1 MQSGRQWP
9 YREQQRPG
17 CNRPAPKCCQMNSVY
32 ISTLIQRP
40 AAACRPAGPAAAG
53 CLLLT
58 RPRRRPG
65 EFPHP
70 RPQISQLAMQLRDL
84 PSMPTT
90 GRCGTL
96 GSHAPYHAPAPHSNG
111 AWSPQNGCSAPPGAP
126 GARACRRRTRLAYQ
140 RSWVRIGYPL
150 SGRAERCTLQYRP
163 RVRASFLAMSSSR
176 GCGGMLA
183 LCSASSTSTIC
194 RLRQQGA
201 PTGVR
206 RVPPW
211 RRDR

>member
-1 MQSGRQWP
+1 MLPDELSIHKHID
-9 YREQQRPG
+9 
-17 CNRPAPKCCQMNSVY
+17 PAPCGSLSACWPCRCRLS
-32 ISTLIQRP
+32 SLHLPSP
-40 AAACRPAGPAAAG
+40 APWRVPP
-53 CLLLT
+53 
-58 RPRRRPG
+58 
-65 EFPHP
+65 P

-126 GARACRRRTRLAYQ
+126 GARACRRRTRSAYQ

-163 RVRASFLAMSSSR
+163 RVRASFLGHVLVAGLWRHACLVLGEQHVNDMPTPAA
-176 GCGGMLA
+176 GCADRRQAGPAVAAGP
-183 LCSASSTSTIC
+183 
-194 RLRQQGA
+194 LR
-201 PTGVR
+201 
-206 RVPPW
+206 
-211 RRDR
+211 

>member
-1 MQSGRQWP
+1 MLPDELSIHKHID
-9 YREQQRPG
+9 
-17 CNRPAPKCCQMNSVY
+17 PAPCGSLSACWPCRCRLS
-32 ISTLIQRP
+32 SLHLPSP
-40 AAACRPAGPAAAG
+40 APWRVPP
-53 CLLLT
+53 
-58 RPRRRPG
+58 
-65 EFPHP
+65 P

-126 GARACRRRTRLAYQ
+126 GARACRRRTRSAYQ

>member
-1 MQSGRQWP
+1 MLPDELSIHKHID
-9 YREQQRPG
+9 
-17 CNRPAPKCCQMNSVY
+17 PAPCASLPALPLPVVFSSPALAGALASSPTPARRSASSPCSSA
-32 ISTLIQRP
+32 ISPACPQQDAAERSAATLRTMPQ
-40 AAACRPAGPAAAG
+40 
-53 CLLLT
+53 
-58 RPRRRPG
+58 
-65 EFPHP
+65 PHP
-70 RPQISQLAMQLRDL
+70 
-84 PSMPTT
+84 
-90 GRCGTL
+90 
-96 GSHAPYHAPAPHSNG
+96 NG
-111 AWSPQNGCSAPPGAP
+111 AWSPQNECSAPPGAP
-126 GARACRRRTRLAYQ
+126 GARACRRRTRSACQ